1 MAWLPAKR
9 TGKRAN
15 LTEKAGFPAGE
26 LLGITAEQIRQNTH
40 VLAELNPQE
49 TTEQVK
55 KYLEGLAPD
64 EQREWDFEYI
74 HRETGERRWFH
85 VIAMGSDVEGRRKY
99 ICHQVYPCGRNGV
112 GAAQAASKL
121 TERQSIEKAKRRSRP
136 RTHLRARDAGRSPAH
151 TARKGG
157 GGCAVCREFEK
168 ILGRMQ

>member
-40 VLAELNPQE
+40 VLAELNPLE

-55 KYLEGLAPD
+55 RYLEGLAPD

-136 RTHLRARDAGRSPAH
+136 RAHAGARTGRRAKPCAHRPKGRWWLR
-151 TARKGG
+151 
-157 GGCAVCREFEK
+157 
-168 ILGRMQ
+168 RMPGI

>member
-1 MAWLPAKR
+1 M
-9 TGKRAN
+9 
-15 LTEKAGFPAGE
+15 TEKAGFPAGE

-121 TERQSIEKAKRRSRP
+121 TERRASKRQKGAAARA
-136 RTHLRARDAGRSPAH
+136 RTCVRGTQGEALRAPPERAVAAAPHAGNS
-151 TARKGG
+151 RKFWGECSKMAKMMHLHSRG
-157 GGCAVCREFEK
+157 
-168 ILGRMQ
+168 